1 MSLAKRIFG
10 RMLLCGGAGVLAC
23 VVLAPGYAAAQ
34 VVGAYDTY
42 DVGSNAGWNGDG
54 QYTYNYYYGAN
65 GPASDTEF
73 LGNPYNDPN
82 PEYQYPIIDFQL
94 PTLPAGQVVVSAQ
107 VSVGLAYSATPGDF
121 NTDLTALG
129 VGPYAPNND
138 YFQAAGTV
146 TAADLIPAGGS
157 DWTTFTTTS
166 AEDTALANY
175 INSQGYT
182 PFDMLTMRLTPE
194 SDPTGTSYS
203 VGSADYYGLNPVLTL
218 TTAAVPEPA
227 TLSVLAVGT
236 LALSSRRFRRRR
248 AGEKCGE

>member
-1 MSLAKRIFG
+1 MSKVKRISG
-10 RMLLCGGAGVLAC
+10 RLLLFGGASVLAC
-23 VVLAPGYAAAQ
+23 LVLAPRSANAQ

-42 DVGSNAGWNGDG
+42 DVGSSVGWTGPG
-54 QYTYNYYYGAN
+54 QYTYNYYYGAS
-65 GPASDTEF
+65 GGSDTDF

-107 VSVGLAYSATPGDF
+107 VSVGLAYSPTPGDF
-121 NTDLTALG
+121 NTDLDALG

-138 YFQAAGTV
+138 YFQAAGTDI
-146 TAADLIPAGGS
+146 AADLIPAS
-157 DWTTFTTTS
+157 SPDYSTYTTTA

-182 PFDMLTMRLTPE
+182 PFNMLTMRLTPE

-203 VGSADYYGLNPVLTL
+203 VGSADFYGLNPVLTL

-227 TLSVLAVGT
+227 TLGILGVGALAMGG
-236 LALSSRRFRRRR
+236 RRFRRRR
-248 AGEKCGE
+248 A